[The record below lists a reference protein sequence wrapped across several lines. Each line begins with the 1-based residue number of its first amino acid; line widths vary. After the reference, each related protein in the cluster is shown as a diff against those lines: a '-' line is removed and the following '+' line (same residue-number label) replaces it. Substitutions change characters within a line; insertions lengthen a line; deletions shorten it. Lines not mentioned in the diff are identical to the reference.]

1 MHRLARR
8 CLLAALAGSLLLA
21 ACDDG
26 NDPAAPDTGEVADG
40 VTFALGVAAGD
51 VTDATAVLWT
61 RAEPAAALVA
71 EVAEDDGFGEI
82 VATAD
87 AASAADRDFTVRVTI
102 AGLEAGT
109 RYWYRFRAG
118 DAVSDTG
125 TFVTAPGTDASPP
138 VTFVFAGDSDGRRN
152 ADGAPVF
159 NEFEVLDA
167 AAGEQ
172 PDFFLYF
179 GDTIYGDRAP
189 AARDVDGFRAKY
201 RENRAYA
208 AIQRIAAA
216 TSMYNAWD
224 DHEVENDYAGTTVDR
239 ALYDAGRRAFYEYWP
254 LSLDHDEPLYRR
266 FRWSRDLEL
275 FVLDERSYRSPSAAD
290 TCAVDGSPDVLPAAA
305 APGAPEGLRAIRGFV
320 GLPPELPPGCAE
332 MLGDSARTMLGA
344 EQKQWLKEALRASDA
359 TWKVLVNAVPV
370 QEIVALP
377 YDRWEGYAA
386 ERRELLEF
394 IRAEGIENVVFLT
407 TDFHANIY
415 GPVRVDNFA
424 GGEPVAYEAVVG
436 PIATEPLRVSIAD
449 VVGDAGAVAL
459 GGLLTSVVG
468 VDCAE
473 LESYSYGVVSIDPDA
488 GTMTIASKD
497 AAGTVLCEKT
507 LTAD

>member
-1 MHRLARR
+1 MRTLAHR
-8 CLLAALAGSLLLA
+8 CLLALAASVLLA

-26 NDPAAPDTGEVADG
+26 NDTAAPETGGVADG
-40 VTFALGVAAGD
+40 VTFALGVASGD
-51 VTDATAVLWT
+51 VTDGTAVLWT
-61 RAEPAAALVA
+61 RAEPATALVA
-71 EVAEDDGFGEI
+71 EVAADDDFGEI
-82 VATAD
+82 VATVTT
-87 AASAADRDFTVRVTI
+87 ASAAERDFTVRATVG
-102 AGLEAGT
+102 GLAAGT

-125 TFVTAPGTDASPP
+125 TFVTAPGADASSP

-152 ADGAPVF
+152 ADGAPAF

-208 AIQRIAAA
+208 ALRRIAAA
-216 TSMYNAWD
+216 TPMYNAWD
-224 DHEVENDYAGTTVDR
+224 DHEVENDYDGATVDP
-239 ALYDAGRRAFYEYWP
+239 ALYAAGRQAFYEYWP
-254 LSLDHDEPLYRR
+254 LSVDGGDPLYRH
-266 FRWSRDLEL
+266 FRWSRDVEL
-275 FVLDERSYRSPSAAD
+275 FVLDGRSYRSPSAAG
-290 TCAVDGSPDVLPAAA
+290 TCAVDGSPDVLPGAA

-332 MLGDSARTMLGA
+332 MLADPARTMLGA
-344 EQKQWLKEALRASDA
+344 EQKQWLKNALRRSGA
-359 TWKVLVNAVPV
+359 TWKVLVNPVPI
-370 QEIVALP
+370 QEIIALP

-394 IRAEGIENVVFLT
+394 IRDEGIKNVVFLT

-415 GPVRVDNFA
+415 GPVRVDSFA

-436 PIATEPLRVSIAD
+436 PIATEPLRVSIAE
-449 VVGDAGAVAL
+449 VVGDAGAAAL
-459 GGLLTSVVG
+459 GGLLTSVAG

-473 LESYSYGVVSIDPDA
+473 LESYAYGVVSVDPDA
-488 GTMTIASKD
+488 GTMSIASKD
-497 AAGTVLCEKT
+497 ADGNVLCEKT
-507 LTAD
+507 LTAE